1 MLKDMKTVGVLLLL
15 SAISAG
21 TAYAVP
27 KWGTAGVKEIQ
38 QNGVCNGVV
47 TDTTGETVIG
57 ASVVVKGTTNGT
69 ITGLDGDFSLSG
81 VTKGSI
87 LVVSFVGYQNTEVKW
102 NGQPL
107 TIVLKED
114 TKVLDEVVVVGYGTQ
129 KKANLSGAVAAVDG
143 KVLQDRPITNIGQ
156 GLQGVVPNL
165 NITMNNGGAPGATS
179 SFNIRGNTSL
189 NGGSPLVL
197 VDNVQMDANLVNP
210 DDIESI
216 SVLKDAASASI
227 YGARAAYG
235 VILITTKKGKK
246 SDKPTVSLSA
256 TGYWQSPALTF
267 HNVNSMQYLTMMD
280 EAYQNDGGSGHYFKS
295 QVYQYAEDYF
305 NGKYDSPVFFDTA
318 YDTYKYGYCGN
329 TDWWDELY
337 KTSFSQIY
345 TANISGGNDRTTY
358 YASVSMNDQ
367 GGILKAGDDKYNKY
381 NANVNISS
389 NITKWLNVSAKI
401 AHTYTDELH
410 PTGGTTAM
418 NSTAYSGLSS
428 YSGMMKGD
436 LSPLMPVKHPDGH
449 YAGQGSYTNPVAIM
463 EQGGNAQYKQNDLW
477 MTGAVKIT
485 PIKGLVINAD
495 YTWNF
500 YGKSS
505 NQHVQNFYDYTA
517 VPGTE
522 NYYPWTNPSS
532 VTVTNNDDYYNAF
545 NAFAEYTFSLKEKH
559 NFKVM
564 VGYNQ
569 ENKHKK
575 YHYAGRKNLI
585 DSSNPSLNLAYGK
598 SSNQHVQNFYDYTAV
613 PGTENYYPWT
623 NPSSVTV
630 TNNDDYYNAF
640 NAFAEYTF
648 SLKEKHNFKVMVGYN
663 QENKHK
669 KYHYAGRKNLI
680 DSSNP
685 SLNLAYG
692 DMAMNGSETHW
703 SVNGF
708 FARINYDYKGKYL
721 LELNGRYDGS
731 SKFPHGDR
739 YAFFP
744 SASVAWRVSEEK
756 FWEPI
761 RGWFD
766 NFKLRASYGSLG
778 NQALDESR
786 YGNFPYLATY
796 GINTKYGALLN
807 GTRPVAVSVPGLVSA
822 SFTWETVNQIDF
834 GFDASFFGGRLNT
847 SFDWYRRNTK
857 DMLTAGQ
864 ALPAVL
870 GTSVPQENAADMKTV
885 GWEVSLEWNDRLS
898 NGFGY
903 HIKGVLSDYQASIT
917 KFSNPTKLLGTHY
930 VGEKLNEIWGYV
942 SNGLFQSDED
952 AKAADQSYLS
962 GGSWGAGDV
971 KYEDLNNDGKIDIGK
986 NTLDDSGDRKI
997 IGNSTPRYSYGITAG
1012 FDYKGFD
1019 FEMFWQGIGK
1029 RDYWLGG
1036 SQFWGF
1042 TDEWCTPL
1050 TSSLDYWTED
1060 NRDAYFPRLHHYGVN
1075 GGNHQV
1081 STRYLQNAAYLR
1093 LKNVVLGYTIPRS
1106 ITEKVKIS
1114 RLRVFVQGE
1123 NLLTF
1128 TPLIDSYDPETLNNM
1143 TYPINKKISV
1153 GLNLTF

>member
-585 DSSNPSLNLAYGK
+585 DSSNPSLNLAYG
-598 SSNQHVQNFYDYTAV
+598 
-613 PGTENYYPWT
+613 
-623 NPSSVTV
+623 
-630 TNNDDYYNAF
+630 
-640 NAFAEYTF
+640 
-648 SLKEKHNFKVMVGYN
+648 
-663 QENKHK
+663 
-669 KYHYAGRKNLI
+669 
-680 DSSNP
+680 
-685 SLNLAYG
+685 

-952 AKAADQSYLS
+952 AKVADQSYLS

>member
-449 YAGQGSYTNPVAIM
+449 YAGQGGYTNPVAIM

-500 YGKSS
+500 
-505 NQHVQNFYDYTA
+505 
-517 VPGTE
+517 
-522 NYYPWTNPSS
+522 
-532 VTVTNNDDYYNAF
+532 
-545 NAFAEYTFSLKEKH
+545 
-559 NFKVM
+559 
-564 VGYNQ
+564 
-569 ENKHKK
+569 
-575 YHYAGRKNLI
+575 
-585 DSSNPSLNLAYGK
+585 YGK

-739 YAFFP
+739 YAFFS

>member
-585 DSSNPSLNLAYGK
+585 DSSNPSLNLAYG
-598 SSNQHVQNFYDYTAV
+598 
-613 PGTENYYPWT
+613 
-623 NPSSVTV
+623 
-630 TNNDDYYNAF
+630 
-640 NAFAEYTF
+640 
-648 SLKEKHNFKVMVGYN
+648 
-663 QENKHK
+663 
-669 KYHYAGRKNLI
+669 
-680 DSSNP
+680 
-685 SLNLAYG
+685 

>member
-485 PIKGLVINAD
+485 TIKGLVINAD

-500 YGKSS
+500 
-505 NQHVQNFYDYTA
+505 
-517 VPGTE
+517 
-522 NYYPWTNPSS
+522 
-532 VTVTNNDDYYNAF
+532 
-545 NAFAEYTFSLKEKH
+545 
-559 NFKVM
+559 
-564 VGYNQ
+564 
-569 ENKHKK
+569 
-575 YHYAGRKNLI
+575 
-585 DSSNPSLNLAYGK
+585 YGK

-1093 LKNVVLGYTIPRS
+1093 LKNVVLGYTISRS

-1123 NLLTF
+1123 NLLTS

>member
-1 MLKDMKTVGVLLLL
+1 MLKDMKTVGALLLL

-585 DSSNPSLNLAYGK
+585 DSSNPSLNLAYG
-598 SSNQHVQNFYDYTAV
+598 
-613 PGTENYYPWT
+613 
-623 NPSSVTV
+623 
-630 TNNDDYYNAF
+630 
-640 NAFAEYTF
+640 
-648 SLKEKHNFKVMVGYN
+648 
-663 QENKHK
+663 
-669 KYHYAGRKNLI
+669 
-680 DSSNP
+680 
-685 SLNLAYG
+685 

>member
-585 DSSNPSLNLAYGK
+585 DSSNPSLNLAYG
-598 SSNQHVQNFYDYTAV
+598 
-613 PGTENYYPWT
+613 
-623 NPSSVTV
+623 
-630 TNNDDYYNAF
+630 
-640 NAFAEYTF
+640 
-648 SLKEKHNFKVMVGYN
+648 
-663 QENKHK
+663 
-669 KYHYAGRKNLI
+669 
-680 DSSNP
+680 
-685 SLNLAYG
+685 

-1093 LKNVVLGYTIPRS
+1093 LKNVVLGYTIPCS

>member
-585 DSSNPSLNLAYGK
+585 DSSNPSLNLAYG
-598 SSNQHVQNFYDYTAV
+598 
-613 PGTENYYPWT
+613 
-623 NPSSVTV
+623 
-630 TNNDDYYNAF
+630 
-640 NAFAEYTF
+640 
-648 SLKEKHNFKVMVGYN
+648 
-663 QENKHK
+663 
-669 KYHYAGRKNLI
+669 
-680 DSSNP
+680 
-685 SLNLAYG
+685 

-1019 FEMFWQGIGK
+1019 CEMFWQGIGK

>member
-27 KWGTAGVKEIQ
+27 KWGTAGVNVKEIQ

-585 DSSNPSLNLAYGK
+585 DSSNPSLNLAYG
-598 SSNQHVQNFYDYTAV
+598 
-613 PGTENYYPWT
+613 
-623 NPSSVTV
+623 
-630 TNNDDYYNAF
+630 
-640 NAFAEYTF
+640 
-648 SLKEKHNFKVMVGYN
+648 
-663 QENKHK
+663 
-669 KYHYAGRKNLI
+669 
-680 DSSNP
+680 
-685 SLNLAYG
+685 

>member
-585 DSSNPSLNLAYGK
+585 DSSNPSLNLAYG
-598 SSNQHVQNFYDYTAV
+598 
-613 PGTENYYPWT
+613 
-623 NPSSVTV
+623 
-630 TNNDDYYNAF
+630 
-640 NAFAEYTF
+640 
-648 SLKEKHNFKVMVGYN
+648 
-663 QENKHK
+663 
-669 KYHYAGRKNLI
+669 
-680 DSSNP
+680 
-685 SLNLAYG
+685 

-917 KFSNPTKLLGTHY
+917 KFSNPTKLLGTRY
-930 VGEKLNEIWGYV
+930 VGEKLDEIWGYV

>member
-418 NSTAYSGLSS
+418 NCTAYSGLSS

-500 YGKSS
+500 
-505 NQHVQNFYDYTA
+505 
-517 VPGTE
+517 
-522 NYYPWTNPSS
+522 
-532 VTVTNNDDYYNAF
+532 
-545 NAFAEYTFSLKEKH
+545 
-559 NFKVM
+559 
-564 VGYNQ
+564 
-569 ENKHKK
+569 
-575 YHYAGRKNLI
+575 
-585 DSSNPSLNLAYGK
+585 YGK

>member
-585 DSSNPSLNLAYGK
+585 DSSNPSLNLAYG
-598 SSNQHVQNFYDYTAV
+598 
-613 PGTENYYPWT
+613 
-623 NPSSVTV
+623 
-630 TNNDDYYNAF
+630 
-640 NAFAEYTF
+640 
-648 SLKEKHNFKVMVGYN
+648 
-663 QENKHK
+663 
-669 KYHYAGRKNLI
+669 
-680 DSSNP
+680 
-685 SLNLAYG
+685 

-1075 GGNHQV
+1075 GGNNHQV

>member
-329 TDWWDELY
+329 TDWWGELY

-500 YGKSS
+500 
-505 NQHVQNFYDYTA
+505 
-517 VPGTE
+517 
-522 NYYPWTNPSS
+522 
-532 VTVTNNDDYYNAF
+532 
-545 NAFAEYTFSLKEKH
+545 
-559 NFKVM
+559 
-564 VGYNQ
+564 
-569 ENKHKK
+569 
-575 YHYAGRKNLI
+575 
-585 DSSNPSLNLAYGK
+585 YGK

>member
-197 VDNVQMDANLVNP
+197 VDNVQMDANLVNQ

-500 YGKSS
+500 
-505 NQHVQNFYDYTA
+505 
-517 VPGTE
+517 
-522 NYYPWTNPSS
+522 
-532 VTVTNNDDYYNAF
+532 
-545 NAFAEYTFSLKEKH
+545 
-559 NFKVM
+559 
-564 VGYNQ
+564 
-569 ENKHKK
+569 
-575 YHYAGRKNLI
+575 
-585 DSSNPSLNLAYGK
+585 YGK

>member
-585 DSSNPSLNLAYGK
+585 DSSNPSLNLAYG
-598 SSNQHVQNFYDYTAV
+598 
-613 PGTENYYPWT
+613 
-623 NPSSVTV
+623 
-630 TNNDDYYNAF
+630 
-640 NAFAEYTF
+640 
-648 SLKEKHNFKVMVGYN
+648 
-663 QENKHK
+663 
-669 KYHYAGRKNLI
+669 
-680 DSSNP
+680 
-685 SLNLAYG
+685 

-962 GGSWGAGDV
+962 GGSWGVGDV

>member
-267 HNVNSMQYLTMMD
+267 HNVNPMQYLTMMD

-500 YGKSS
+500 
-505 NQHVQNFYDYTA
+505 
-517 VPGTE
+517 
-522 NYYPWTNPSS
+522 
-532 VTVTNNDDYYNAF
+532 
-545 NAFAEYTFSLKEKH
+545 
-559 NFKVM
+559 
-564 VGYNQ
+564 
-569 ENKHKK
+569 
-575 YHYAGRKNLI
+575 
-585 DSSNPSLNLAYGK
+585 YGK

>member
-585 DSSNPSLNLAYGK
+585 DSSNPSLNLAYG
-598 SSNQHVQNFYDYTAV
+598 
-613 PGTENYYPWT
+613 
-623 NPSSVTV
+623 
-630 TNNDDYYNAF
+630 
-640 NAFAEYTF
+640 
-648 SLKEKHNFKVMVGYN
+648 
-663 QENKHK
+663 
-669 KYHYAGRKNLI
+669 
-680 DSSNP
+680 
-685 SLNLAYG
+685 

-971 KYEDLNNDGKIDIGK
+971 KYEDLNNDGKIYIGK

>member
-585 DSSNPSLNLAYGK
+585 DSSNPSLNLAYG
-598 SSNQHVQNFYDYTAV
+598 
-613 PGTENYYPWT
+613 
-623 NPSSVTV
+623 
-630 TNNDDYYNAF
+630 
-640 NAFAEYTF
+640 
-648 SLKEKHNFKVMVGYN
+648 
-663 QENKHK
+663 
-669 KYHYAGRKNLI
+669 
-680 DSSNP
+680 
-685 SLNLAYG
+685 

-1029 RDYWLGG
+1029 RDYCLEG

>member
-1 MLKDMKTVGVLLLL
+1 MINTF
-15 SAISAG
+15 
-21 TAYAVP
+21 
-27 KWGTAGVKEIQ
+27 VK
-38 QNGVCNGVV
+38 
-47 TDTTGETVIG
+47 
-57 ASVVVKGTTNGT
+57 
-69 ITGLDGDFSLSG
+69 LFFL
-81 VTKGSI
+81 
-87 LVVSFVGYQNTEVKW
+87 
-102 NGQPL
+102 
-107 TIVLKED
+107 
-114 TKVLDEVVVVGYGTQ
+114 
-129 KKANLSGAVAAVDG
+129 
-143 KVLQDRPITNIGQ
+143 
-156 GLQGVVPNL
+156 
-165 NITMNNGGAPGATS
+165 
-179 SFNIRGNTSL
+179 
-189 NGGSPLVL
+189 
-197 VDNVQMDANLVNP
+197 
-210 DDIESI
+210 
-216 SVLKDAASASI
+216 
-227 YGARAAYG
+227 
-235 VILITTKKGKK
+235 
-246 SDKPTVSLSA
+246 
-256 TGYWQSPALTF
+256 
-267 HNVNSMQYLTMMD
+267 
-280 EAYQNDGGSGHYFKS
+280 AYQNDGGSGHYFKS

-500 YGKSS
+500 
-505 NQHVQNFYDYTA
+505 
-517 VPGTE
+517 
-522 NYYPWTNPSS
+522 
-532 VTVTNNDDYYNAF
+532 
-545 NAFAEYTFSLKEKH
+545 
-559 NFKVM
+559 
-564 VGYNQ
+564 
-569 ENKHKK
+569 
-575 YHYAGRKNLI
+575 
-585 DSSNPSLNLAYGK
+585 YGK

>member
-1 MLKDMKTVGVLLLL
+1 M
-15 SAISAG
+15 
-21 TAYAVP
+21 
-27 KWGTAGVKEIQ
+27 
-38 QNGVCNGVV
+38 
-47 TDTTGETVIG
+47 
-57 ASVVVKGTTNGT
+57 
-69 ITGLDGDFSLSG
+69 
-81 VTKGSI
+81 
-87 LVVSFVGYQNTEVKW
+87 VVSFVGYQNTEVKW

-129 KKANLSGAVAAVDG
+129 KKANLSGAVAAVGG

-500 YGKSS
+500 
-505 NQHVQNFYDYTA
+505 
-517 VPGTE
+517 
-522 NYYPWTNPSS
+522 
-532 VTVTNNDDYYNAF
+532 
-545 NAFAEYTFSLKEKH
+545 
-559 NFKVM
+559 
-564 VGYNQ
+564 
-569 ENKHKK
+569 
-575 YHYAGRKNLI
+575 
-585 DSSNPSLNLAYGK
+585 YGK

>member
-87 LVVSFVGYQNTEVKW
+87 VVVSFVGYQNTEVKW

-500 YGKSS
+500 
-505 NQHVQNFYDYTA
+505 
-517 VPGTE
+517 
-522 NYYPWTNPSS
+522 
-532 VTVTNNDDYYNAF
+532 
-545 NAFAEYTFSLKEKH
+545 
-559 NFKVM
+559 
-564 VGYNQ
+564 
-569 ENKHKK
+569 
-575 YHYAGRKNLI
+575 
-585 DSSNPSLNLAYGK
+585 YGK

>member
-165 NITMNNGGAPGATS
+165 NITMNNGGATGATS
-179 SFNIRGNTSL
+179 SFNIRGNASV

-401 AHTYTDELH
+401 ARTYTDELH

-500 YGKSS
+500 
-505 NQHVQNFYDYTA
+505 
-517 VPGTE
+517 
-522 NYYPWTNPSS
+522 
-532 VTVTNNDDYYNAF
+532 
-545 NAFAEYTFSLKEKH
+545 
-559 NFKVM
+559 
-564 VGYNQ
+564 
-569 ENKHKK
+569 
-575 YHYAGRKNLI
+575 
-585 DSSNPSLNLAYGK
+585 YGK

>member
-585 DSSNPSLNLAYGK
+585 DSSNPSLNLAYG
-598 SSNQHVQNFYDYTAV
+598 
-613 PGTENYYPWT
+613 
-623 NPSSVTV
+623 
-630 TNNDDYYNAF
+630 
-640 NAFAEYTF
+640 
-648 SLKEKHNFKVMVGYN
+648 
-663 QENKHK
+663 
-669 KYHYAGRKNLI
+669 
-680 DSSNP
+680 
-685 SLNLAYG
+685 

-786 YGNFPYLATY
+786 YGNFPYLVTY

>member
-1 MLKDMKTVGVLLLL
+1 
-15 SAISAG
+15 
-21 TAYAVP
+21 
-27 KWGTAGVKEIQ
+27 
-38 QNGVCNGVV
+38 
-47 TDTTGETVIG
+47 
-57 ASVVVKGTTNGT
+57 
-69 ITGLDGDFSLSG
+69 
-81 VTKGSI
+81 
-87 LVVSFVGYQNTEVKW
+87 
-102 NGQPL
+102 
-107 TIVLKED
+107 
-114 TKVLDEVVVVGYGTQ
+114 
-129 KKANLSGAVAAVDG
+129 
-143 KVLQDRPITNIGQ
+143 
-156 GLQGVVPNL
+156 
-165 NITMNNGGAPGATS
+165 
-179 SFNIRGNTSL
+179 
-189 NGGSPLVL
+189 
-197 VDNVQMDANLVNP
+197 
-210 DDIESI
+210 
-216 SVLKDAASASI
+216 
-227 YGARAAYG
+227 
-235 VILITTKKGKK
+235 
-246 SDKPTVSLSA
+246 
-256 TGYWQSPALTF
+256 
-267 HNVNSMQYLTMMD
+267 
-280 EAYQNDGGSGHYFKS
+280 
-295 QVYQYAEDYF
+295 
-305 NGKYDSPVFFDTA
+305 
-318 YDTYKYGYCGN
+318 
-329 TDWWDELY
+329 
-337 KTSFSQIY
+337 
-345 TANISGGNDRTTY
+345 
-358 YASVSMNDQ
+358 
-367 GGILKAGDDKYNKY
+367 
-381 NANVNISS
+381 
-389 NITKWLNVSAKI
+389 
-401 AHTYTDELH
+401 
-410 PTGGTTAM
+410 M

-500 YGKSS
+500 
-505 NQHVQNFYDYTA
+505 
-517 VPGTE
+517 
-522 NYYPWTNPSS
+522 
-532 VTVTNNDDYYNAF
+532 
-545 NAFAEYTFSLKEKH
+545 
-559 NFKVM
+559 
-564 VGYNQ
+564 
-569 ENKHKK
+569 
-575 YHYAGRKNLI
+575 
-585 DSSNPSLNLAYGK
+585 YGK

>member
-1 MLKDMKTVGVLLLL
+1 
-15 SAISAG
+15 
-21 TAYAVP
+21 
-27 KWGTAGVKEIQ
+27 
-38 QNGVCNGVV
+38 
-47 TDTTGETVIG
+47 
-57 ASVVVKGTTNGT
+57 
-69 ITGLDGDFSLSG
+69 
-81 VTKGSI
+81 
-87 LVVSFVGYQNTEVKW
+87 
-102 NGQPL
+102 
-107 TIVLKED
+107 
-114 TKVLDEVVVVGYGTQ
+114 
-129 KKANLSGAVAAVDG
+129 
-143 KVLQDRPITNIGQ
+143 
-156 GLQGVVPNL
+156 
-165 NITMNNGGAPGATS
+165 MNNGGAPGATS

-500 YGKSS
+500 
-505 NQHVQNFYDYTA
+505 
-517 VPGTE
+517 
-522 NYYPWTNPSS
+522 
-532 VTVTNNDDYYNAF
+532 
-545 NAFAEYTFSLKEKH
+545 
-559 NFKVM
+559 
-564 VGYNQ
+564 
-569 ENKHKK
+569 
-575 YHYAGRKNLI
+575 
-585 DSSNPSLNLAYGK
+585 YGK

>member
-585 DSSNPSLNLAYGK
+585 DSSNPSLNLAYG
-598 SSNQHVQNFYDYTAV
+598 
-613 PGTENYYPWT
+613 
-623 NPSSVTV
+623 
-630 TNNDDYYNAF
+630 
-640 NAFAEYTF
+640 
-648 SLKEKHNFKVMVGYN
+648 
-663 QENKHK
+663 
-669 KYHYAGRKNLI
+669 
-680 DSSNP
+680 
-685 SLNLAYG
+685 

-986 NTLDDSGDRKI
+986 NTLYDSGDRKI

>member
-69 ITGLDGDFSLSG
+69 ITGLDGDFLLSG

-500 YGKSS
+500 
-505 NQHVQNFYDYTA
+505 
-517 VPGTE
+517 
-522 NYYPWTNPSS
+522 
-532 VTVTNNDDYYNAF
+532 
-545 NAFAEYTFSLKEKH
+545 
-559 NFKVM
+559 
-564 VGYNQ
+564 
-569 ENKHKK
+569 
-575 YHYAGRKNLI
+575 
-585 DSSNPSLNLAYGK
+585 YGK

>member
-1 MLKDMKTVGVLLLL
+1 
-15 SAISAG
+15 
-21 TAYAVP
+21 
-27 KWGTAGVKEIQ
+27 
-38 QNGVCNGVV
+38 
-47 TDTTGETVIG
+47 
-57 ASVVVKGTTNGT
+57 VKGTTNGT

-500 YGKSS
+500 
-505 NQHVQNFYDYTA
+505 
-517 VPGTE
+517 
-522 NYYPWTNPSS
+522 
-532 VTVTNNDDYYNAF
+532 
-545 NAFAEYTFSLKEKH
+545 
-559 NFKVM
+559 
-564 VGYNQ
+564 
-569 ENKHKK
+569 
-575 YHYAGRKNLI
+575 
-585 DSSNPSLNLAYGK
+585 YGK

>member
-27 KWGTAGVKEIQ
+27 KWGTAGVKEIL

-585 DSSNPSLNLAYGK
+585 DSSNPSLNLAYG
-598 SSNQHVQNFYDYTAV
+598 
-613 PGTENYYPWT
+613 
-623 NPSSVTV
+623 
-630 TNNDDYYNAF
+630 
-640 NAFAEYTF
+640 
-648 SLKEKHNFKVMVGYN
+648 
-663 QENKHK
+663 
-669 KYHYAGRKNLI
+669 
-680 DSSNP
+680 
-685 SLNLAYG
+685 

-917 KFSNPTKLLGTHY
+917 KFSNPTKLLGTRY

-1075 GGNHQV
+1075 GGNHQI